1 MTIIKT
7 DVWEFL
13 DKNPNI
19 TLMLKKG
26 FINTRALANHIL
38 LNRKINGTID
48 SVISAI
54 RRYNLDNLEDYLEQA
69 KNKITLAKSISTR
82 SNISNIIL
90 IKDSEIQ
97 ETLSQ
102 LFNII
107 NYSKGDILRLIQGD
121 GFIEILVDT
130 KNINSIK
137 RLFQENKIIEMNND
151 LAEISIHLTQEL
163 SKTPGIIAII
173 SNELALNKIN
183 VVEILACYLEYTWFI
198 KQEDIITAYQV
209 IYRLCRPNKE

>member
-54 RRYNLDNLEDYLEQA
+54 RRYNLDNLEDYLEQV